1 MEEVDPRGGGLRST
15 GSCDWA
21 APCGQTAGCVF
32 FTEIKKKDFHCV
44 NTQLFFNSFFFIMFT
59 FTGRR
64 GVFNLSSS
72 GLCLPRYF
80 RSSRCGCPP
89 SQPQCYTIHWSA
101 ERCVNGWQHFTL
113 KQHSIPFKTAKMH
126 EYLLATTKSCINP
139 LNKLSVIS
147 RELKFCRDIL
157 AATIKCQKVLKN
169 VTQFPKAYKL
179 LVFSN
184 CKNTQFNYNYSLN
197 IILISYIY
205 A

>member
-1 MEEVDPRGGGLRST
+1 
-15 GSCDWA
+15 
-21 APCGQTAGCVF
+21 
-32 FTEIKKKDFHCV
+32 
-44 NTQLFFNSFFFIMFT
+44 
-59 FTGRR
+59 
-64 GVFNLSSS
+64 
-72 GLCLPRYF
+72 
-80 RSSRCGCPP
+80 
-89 SQPQCYTIHWSA
+89 
-101 ERCVNGWQHFTL
+101 
-113 KQHSIPFKTAKMH
+113 MH

-169 VTQFPKAYKL
+169 LTQFPKAYKL

-197 IILISYIY
+197 MILISYIY